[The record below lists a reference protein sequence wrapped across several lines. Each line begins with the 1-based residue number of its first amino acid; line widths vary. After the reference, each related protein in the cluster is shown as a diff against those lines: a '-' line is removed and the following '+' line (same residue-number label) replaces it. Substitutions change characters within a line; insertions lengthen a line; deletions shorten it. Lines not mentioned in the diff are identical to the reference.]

1 MCNWG
6 RQVVKFALILEAKVY
21 SILLVEVEVSP
32 LTLKRK
38 GWDLVLQVKS
48 SQANYDLRA
57 ILQESEAKLEMKN
70 FNPPSFFVWR

>member
-48 SQANYDLRA
+48 SQANYDLN
-57 ILQESEAKLEMKN
+57 SHDN
-70 FNPPSFFVWR
+70 N